1 MRGAEQQL
9 SERGAELVYVG
20 PVDPGS
26 AAAFRQEHGL
36 AAPVLSDPAGE
47 AFGAA
52 EMRRGIRPM
61 LSLRAVTN
69 GLRALRAGFR
79 QRKVEGNPWQQ
90 GGVLVFA
97 ANGALL
103 AQQRDVGVGDLLDV
117 DAALRPLG

>member
-1 MRGAEQQL
+1 
-9 SERGAELVYVG
+9 
-20 PVDPGS
+20 
-26 AAAFRQEHGL
+26 
-36 AAPVLSDPAGE
+36 
-47 AFGAA
+47 
-52 EMRRGIRPM
+52 M

>member
-9 SERGAELVYVG
+9 AERGAELVFVG
-20 PVDPGS
+20 PVEPTS
-26 AAAFRQEHGL
+26 AAAFRREHGL
-36 AAPVLSDPAGE
+36 AAPVLSDAAGE
-47 AFGAA
+47 AFAVA

-97 ANGALL
+97 ADGRLL

-117 DAALRPLG
+117 AAALRSLD

>member
-9 SERGAELVYVG
+9 VERGAELVYVG
-20 PVDPGS
+20 PVEPAS
-26 AAAFRQEHGL
+26 AVAFREELGL
-36 AAPVLSDPAGE
+36 AAPVLSDRSGE

-79 QRKVEGNPWQQ
+79 QRKVEGDPWQQ

-97 ANGALL
+97 ADGALL
-103 AQQRDVGVGDLLDV
+103 AEQRDVGVGDLLDI
-117 DAALRPLG
+117 DAALRSLA